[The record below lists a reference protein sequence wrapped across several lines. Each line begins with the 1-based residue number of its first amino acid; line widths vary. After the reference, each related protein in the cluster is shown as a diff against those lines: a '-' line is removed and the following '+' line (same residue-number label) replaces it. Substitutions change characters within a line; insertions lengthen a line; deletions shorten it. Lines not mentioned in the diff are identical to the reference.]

1 MERVTLV
8 CQHCLTVDKRLVVVL
23 IVQRRSRRSTAADRE
38 VGLHAAYVVVLLA
51 SEHEETLQL
60 TFTHT
65 WLAILHDRHMRFRRN
80 LTSPAHRKQL
90 FIILDRARLTKDI
103 MKLVEVAAK
112 ILQIGLIGDLSL
124 QL

>member
-8 CQHCLTVDKRLVVVL
+8 CQHCLTVNERLIVVL
-23 IVQRRSRRSTAADRE
+23 IVQRRSCRPTAADRK
-38 VGLHAAYVVVLLA
+38 VGLHAAYVVVLLS

-60 TFTHT
+60 TFAHT
-65 WLAILHDRHMRFRRN
+65 WLAILHDRHMRLRRN
-80 LTSPAHRKQL
+80 LTSPAQRKQL

-112 ILQIGLIGDLSL
+112 ILEVGLVGDLSL